1 MSRVITALCILVF
14 TAGFVGFHTYQILDL
29 DKDISAICDRVETQY
44 ESEDWDRVRDGLK
57 ELESRWNQ
65 SRFWACLTVDTAEI
79 EEIEIALQ
87 QSMKYAEI
95 HDKEDFIGIVTRK
108 AIMQYCID
116 HYMTQELDN
125 VVNS

>member
-65 SRFWACLTVDTAEI
+65 SRFWACLTVDTAEV

-95 HDKEDFIGIVTRK
+95 HDKEDFIGEF
-108 AIMQYCID
+108 IMFRMQLA
-116 HYMTQELDN
+116 HLPHQEGFSIEELL
-125 VVNS
+125 